1 VSIHG
6 TDKIGENLLPR
17 GAKEVPQIET
27 MALLEDAL
35 EAFSGEDR
43 DELSIYKLQLSSEVR
58 SRLFRARDHNE
69 IHRPAD

>member
-35 EAFSGEDR
+35 
-43 DELSIYKLQLSSEVR
+43 
-58 SRLFRARDHNE
+58 
-69 IHRPAD
+69 